1 MRDVEIA
8 NSVLSETVARDNAYV
23 LHISLYHNGRVIWR
37 AFTGFLLTLLASA
50 QVIEFES
57 GGLKYQTLTR
67 NGLTVMFAHLPANLH
82 DYAILQVAISNGAQ
96 APCTIRPEDFTFV
109 HADGSAINAAPARQV
124 VSALIEKGNRSD
136 VIKLVSTYEMALY
149 GMTRFRPT
157 NGYESRRQQYLAEV
171 SSTKI
176 KAAAAASVIALV
188 QTKLVA
194 GQSTDGAVFFPVDGR
209 RLGAGR
215 LIMRNSGGEFT
226 FNMEEPEA
234 AKR

>member
-1 MRDVEIA
+1 M
-8 NSVLSETVARDNAYV
+8 
-23 LHISLYHNGRVIWR
+23 IWR
-37 AFTGFLLTLLASA
+37 ALFGLLLALPGSA

-67 NGLTVMFAHLPANLH
+67 NGVTVMFAHLPTH
-82 DYAILQVAISNGAQ
+82 VREYSILQVAISNGAQ

-109 HADGSAINAAPARQV
+109 RADQNAITAAPARQV
-124 VSALIEKGNRSD
+124 VGELIEKGNRSD

-176 KAAAAASVIALV
+176 KAAAAASAIALV

-194 GQSTDGAVFFPVDGR
+194 GQSTDGAVFFPTDGR
-209 RLGAGR
+209 SMGAGR

-226 FNMEEPEA
+226 FNTEEPESG
-234 AKR
+234 KR

>member
-1 MRDVEIA
+1 VI
-8 NSVLSETVARDNAYV
+8 L
-23 LHISLYHNGRVIWR
+23 RVI
-37 AFTGFLLTLLASA
+37 FGLLLALPGCA

-67 NGLTVMFAHLPANLH
+67 NGVTVMFAHLPSH
-82 DYAILQVAISNGAQ
+82 VHEYSILQVAISNGATSS
-96 APCTIRPEDFTFV
+96 CTIRPEDFTFIR
-109 HADGSAINAAPARQV
+109 ADQSAIHAAPARQV
-124 VSALIEKGNRSD
+124 VSSLIEKGNRSD

-188 QTKLVA
+188 QTKLAA
-194 GQSTDGAVFFPVDGR
+194 GQSTDGAVFFPSDGKP
-209 RLGAGR
+209 LGAGR

-226 FNMEEPEA
+226 FNPE
-234 AKR
+234 

>member
-1 MRDVEIA
+1 
-8 NSVLSETVARDNAYV
+8 
-23 LHISLYHNGRVIWR
+23 
-37 AFTGFLLTLLASA
+37 
-50 QVIEFES
+50 
-57 GGLKYQTLTR
+57 
-67 NGLTVMFAHLPANLH
+67 
-82 DYAILQVAISNGAQ
+82 
-96 APCTIRPEDFTFV
+96 
-109 HADGSAINAAPARQV
+109 V
-124 VSALIEKGNRSD
+124 VGDLIERGNRSD

-194 GQSTDGAVFFPVDGR
+194 GQSTDGAVFFPTDGGR
-209 RLGAGR
+209 HLGAGR
-215 LIMRNSGGEFT
+215 LIMRNSGGEFA

-234 AKR
+234 GKK